1 MDKPCGNYPQFSPY
15 FTYLLQP
22 ITQPKEWSSTT
33 STCYMQTI
41 RVYDSDQVITNYKPT
56 YYCSENSNA
65 KKKQKKNR
73 KTKSFYLAI

>member
-15 FTYLLQP
+15 FTNLLQP
-22 ITQPKEWSSTT
+22 ITQPKGWSSTT

-56 YYCSENSNA
+56 YYCCSANSNA
-65 KKKQKKNR
+65 KKKQKKTE
-73 KTKSFYLAI
+73 KQKVSM